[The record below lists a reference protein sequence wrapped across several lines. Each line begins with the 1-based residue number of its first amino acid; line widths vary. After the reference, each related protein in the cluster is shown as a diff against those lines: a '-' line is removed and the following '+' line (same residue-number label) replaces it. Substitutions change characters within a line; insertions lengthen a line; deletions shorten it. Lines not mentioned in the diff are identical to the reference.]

1 MLKKSEILDFIEQ
14 DKSDERK
21 RQAREGERY
30 YEGEHDIKNYKLYYY
45 NGDGE
50 LTEDKTRSN
59 IKISHPFF
67 TELVDQQ
74 VQYMLSGKEG
84 FAFSDNTELQKI
96 LDEYFNNNEDFK
108 AELFDVVTDTIS
120 KGSGYLYVYKNK
132 YDKLTFQSANSL
144 GVIEVRANDTDDKC
158 EYVIYWYIDRIEKG
172 RKKIKRIQVWNDK
185 ETWYY
190 VQEEDGN
197 LIKDKD
203 AEFNPRPHTIYGVGD
218 EHLYQESFGFIPF
231 FRLDNNKKRLSDL
244 HRIKALIDDYD
255 LMSCGLSNNLQDIA
269 EGIYVVTGFEG
280 DNLDE
285 LIENVKVKKHIGVQE
300 GGSLDIKTINIPYDA
315 RKVKLEE
322 DEKNIYRFGMGL
334 DSTRVG
340 DGNITNVVIKSRY
353 SLLDL
358 KSNKLE
364 IRLKQFLRK
373 LIDVVLDEV
382 NEKEGTDY
390 QSKDVRLE
398 FTREIITN
406 ASDNAGIE
414 LTDAQRKQVEIN
426 TILSLAGVLDN
437 DTIVQ
442 KICDVLDVDYEEI
455 KDKLPQQE
463 VMELGEDEQMAEAGS

>member
-1 MLKKSEILDFIEQ
+1 M
-14 DKSDERK
+14 
-21 RQAREGERY
+21 
-30 YEGEHDIKNYKLYYY
+30 
-45 NGDGE
+45 
-50 LTEDKTRSN
+50 
-59 IKISHPFF
+59 
-67 TELVDQQ
+67 
-74 VQYMLSGKEG
+74 
-84 FAFSDNTELQKI
+84 
-96 LDEYFNNNEDFK
+96 
-108 AELFDVVTDTIS
+108 
-120 KGSGYLYVYKNK
+120 
-132 YDKLTFQSANSL
+132 TFQSANSL

-244 HRIKALIDDYD
+244 HRVKALIDDYD

-334 DSTRVG
+334 DSARVG

-426 TILSLAGVLDN
+426 TILSLASVLDH

>member
-84 FAFSDNTELQKI
+84 FAFSDDTELQKI

-197 LIKDKD
+197 LIKD
-203 AEFNPRPHTIYGVGD
+203 R
-218 EHLYQESFGFIPF
+218 
-231 FRLDNNKKRLSDL
+231 
-244 HRIKALIDDYD
+244 
-255 LMSCGLSNNLQDIA
+255 C
-269 EGIYVVTGFEG
+269 
-280 DNLDE
+280 
-285 LIENVKVKKHIGVQE
+285 
-300 GGSLDIKTINIPYDA
+300 
-315 RKVKLEE
+315 
-322 DEKNIYRFGMGL
+322 
-334 DSTRVG
+334 RV
-340 DGNITNVVIKSRY
+340 
-353 SLLDL
+353 
-358 KSNKLE
+358 
-364 IRLKQFLRK
+364 
-373 LIDVVLDEV
+373 
-382 NEKEGTDY
+382 
-390 QSKDVRLE
+390 
-398 FTREIITN
+398 
-406 ASDNAGIE
+406 
-414 LTDAQRKQVEIN
+414 
-426 TILSLAGVLDN
+426 
-437 DTIVQ
+437 
-442 KICDVLDVDYEEI
+442 
-455 KDKLPQQE
+455 
-463 VMELGEDEQMAEAGS
+463 